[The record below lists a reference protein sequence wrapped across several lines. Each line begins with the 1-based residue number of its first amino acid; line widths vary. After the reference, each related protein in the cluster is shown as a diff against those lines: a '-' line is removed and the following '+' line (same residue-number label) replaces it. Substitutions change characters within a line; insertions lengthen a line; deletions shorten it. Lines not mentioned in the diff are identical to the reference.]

1 MRAPYRSDD
10 APVLKFRNYEPKSES
25 LQGLAIEKPSVP
37 SIEEQVGVAEVVHN
51 DASQEPLLNLAP
63 KRPNWDLKREME
75 PKMKKLRAITD
86 RAIVR
91 LIAARVAEEQQR
103 EGGDEGSGER
113 VDLAAAIDNQQ
124 RREAT
129 EEED

>member
-1 MRAPYRSDD
+1 MSDD
-10 APVLKFRNYEPKSES
+10 APVLKFRNYEPKSDS
-25 LQGLAIEKPSVP
+25 LQGIAIEKPTVP